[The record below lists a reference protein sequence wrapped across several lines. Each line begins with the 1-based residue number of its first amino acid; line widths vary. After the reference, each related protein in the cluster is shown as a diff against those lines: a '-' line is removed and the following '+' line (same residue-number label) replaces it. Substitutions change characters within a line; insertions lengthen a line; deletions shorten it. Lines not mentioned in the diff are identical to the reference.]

1 MFHEKRHINV
11 NRFIMLRKYAQ
22 KTKSKQKNLNEVHI
36 TQIGVLLSKR
46 WKKLTNLVTNMK
58 KSEWTC
64 IYTWKKCKLA

>member
-46 WKKLTNLVTNMK
+46 
-58 KSEWTC
+58 
-64 IYTWKKCKLA
+64 